1 MQGEYSS
8 RTGSPARSRSP
19 AHSQSSRHTPSPAF
33 SHSQGRNQSP
43 ARSGTPRLALGAA
56 TMSSADGVSPR
67 RAETPAD
74 QPRTATEMSGAASE
88 IPPPYSPPRRD
99 LQAPVRLRPVFPPG
113 HPLNGHFPPSPD
125 PVSPGMGRT
134 MTAQGA
140 VDMTEIPLTPG
151 PQPANRQAAAA
162 GGFVPAERFAPVES
176 RQDRVERKRLEE
188 EQKRME
194 KERKREEGG
203 GGVGGVAK
211 WAWRL
216 RNLFSRS
223 AAAPAGAAG
232 AAKKKPLWPWVAAG
246 VIALLILAGVLAGV
260 LLTRKGDAD
269 NPKSGPRGDDD
280 DRFVDVPGF
289 PPMPTGVMTVVG
301 PDNSRSVDKCS
312 VPSTLWSCELPPEMH
327 DSVAPFKPNQ
337 PTVVMQVQFDNTS
350 RASWDVPNG
359 DPPVPKPNTDDDSDA
374 KLRRSATLGRRLAK
388 RLAPGISPDPKPPSF
403 EEMFFLGNTTDGVVS
418 DDKAGE
424 PTPFYI
430 SILESS
436 SDSFKP
442 DVIQKRAVLPRQF
455 SDQLPDPEVDE
466 NGRGAPA
473 RTLPTAT
480 QQPMRLY
487 DRGLPTEH
495 YGFYTYFR
503 RTIYLRTLSANNTAA
518 VDRDSEGGA
527 ELVDAKF
534 VVTWSETRFLVKLW
548 TNSGDSKLLSD
559 GKGGKQPG
567 TMPYP
572 VTMKLDTHGG
582 DADKKF
588 VWARKVV
595 DGVIDGE
602 EAGFLANDIGVGG
615 EVVNPRSDGN
625 RSFGGVDG
633 GVGGC
638 GCEWVNFEE

>member
-1 MQGEYSS
+1 
-8 RTGSPARSRSP
+8 
-19 AHSQSSRHTPSPAF
+19 
-33 SHSQGRNQSP
+33 
-43 ARSGTPRLALGAA
+43 
-56 TMSSADGVSPR
+56 
-67 RAETPAD
+67 
-74 QPRTATEMSGAASE
+74 
-88 IPPPYSPPRRD
+88 
-99 LQAPVRLRPVFPPG
+99 
-113 HPLNGHFPPSPD
+113 
-125 PVSPGMGRT
+125 
-134 MTAQGA
+134 MT
-140 VDMTEIPLTPG
+140 DIPLTPG
-151 PQPANRQAAAA
+151 PQPTNLQGAAA

-176 RQDRVERKRLEE
+176 RQDRVERRRLEE
-188 EQKRME
+188 ERKRME

-203 GGVGGVAK
+203 GAGGMAK

-223 AAAPAGAAG
+223 AAAPAG

-260 LLTRKGDAD
+260 LLTRKGDSD
-269 NPKSGPRGDDD
+269 NPKPGPRGDDD

-301 PDNSRSVDKCS
+301 PDNSRSVDRCS

-359 DPPVPKPNTDDDSDA
+359 DPPVPTPNTEEDSDS
-374 KLRRSATLGRRLAK
+374 KLRRSATLGRRLGK

-403 EEMFFLGNTTDGVVS
+403 EEMFFLGNTTDEIVS

-455 SDQLPDPEVDE
+455 SDQLPDPEIDDE
-466 NGRGAPA
+466 GRGAPA
-473 RTLPTAT
+473 RMLPTAR
-480 QQPMRLY
+480 QQPVRLY
-487 DRGLPTEH
+487 DRGLSTEH
-495 YGFYTYFR
+495 YGFYTYFH

-518 VDRDSEGGA
+518 VDRDSDGGA

-534 VVTWSETRFLVKLW
+534 VVTWSEARFLVKLW
-548 TNSGDSKLLSD
+548 TNSADSKLLSD
-559 GKGGKQPG
+559 GKQPG

-582 DADKKF
+582 DAENKF
-588 VWARKVV
+588 VWARKVA
-595 DGVIDGE
+595 DGVIDAE

-638 GCEWVNFEE
+638 ACEWVNFKE